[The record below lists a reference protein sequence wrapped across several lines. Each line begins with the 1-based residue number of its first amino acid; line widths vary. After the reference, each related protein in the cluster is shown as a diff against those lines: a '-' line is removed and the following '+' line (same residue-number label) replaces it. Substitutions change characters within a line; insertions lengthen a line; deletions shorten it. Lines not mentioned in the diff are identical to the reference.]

1 MEWQADS
8 RAVAGGCRDHGVAT
22 PIANHRGTVATVDAQ
37 GRNVVLVWLYD
48 HRGGYALLLIDAES
62 GAAEQFPVPFDQQGD
77 GPFAALLSS
86 RNRYYSH
93 FGCHFVEFDPQR
105 RAFTF
110 HRRTVPQMA
119 MSMTEDDGGR
129 IWSGTYPDSA
139 AACYDPATG
148 DFRDYGSLYAQNWRQ
163 YPRSIAADDAGWI
176 YLGIGSA
183 ASQILALDPVSG
195 AAAPLLAAGERVQA
209 YAHVYRD
216 RDGKVYGHTG
226 GAADAGWMELYR
238 GRRRDIARSAAPAPR
253 PIIAGSQALCHRDFP
268 NGDRLVACDLVG
280 RELTVEKA
288 ATGTRRTVRFEYA
301 TEGAH
306 LMGVVCAP
314 DRTLCGGTAFP
325 MRFFRYDPPRDRWV
339 NREAFGQYNTVAA
352 TRDRVWI
359 GAYTHGLLEEWDPA
373 APWVGTGR
381 GEQAANPA
389 VRYECGN
396 TINRPHA
403 LLPLPD
409 GRTVAMGGTPGY
421 GMTGGGLLL
430 YDVAA
435 RTGTLLAHTELLPE
449 HSTMSLAPLPDGNLL
464 GGTTVS
470 AGTGGE
476 QRAREAE
483 LYILALAARRV
494 IWHAPVLPGA
504 REYTALC
511 ALPDGRV
518 LGVADQRRLFA
529 FAPAARHLVCVR
541 DLEPQ
546 FGPTP
551 SQQGPRV
558 FVCHPQDG
566 RVFLLLR
573 RGIAQVD
580 ARDCSVRLL
589 AEVPVPI
596 GAGGDYLDGR
606 IYFGSG
612 SHLYSCEVPAA

>member
-1 MEWQADS
+1 MGRLAQSFAGLQIQDMFPYVMKTQLTLGPSVSARNFPNADWLNTQ
-8 RAVAGGCRDHGVAT
+8 DH
-22 PIANHRGTVATVDAQ
+22 
-37 GRNVVLVWLYD
+37 
-48 HRGGYALLLIDAES
+48 
-62 GAAEQFPVPFDQQGD
+62 
-77 GPFAALLSS
+77 PFA
-86 RNRYYSH
+86 
-93 FGCHFVEFDPQR
+93 V
-105 RAFTF
+105 
-110 HRRTVPQMA
+110 HRMTV
-119 MSMTEDDGGR
+119 R
-129 IWSGTYPDSA
+129 I
-139 AACYDPATG
+139 
-148 DFRDYGSLYAQNWRQ
+148 
-163 YPRSIAADDAGWI
+163 I
-176 YLGIGSA
+176 
-183 ASQILALDPVSG
+183 ALDSNGLV
-195 AAAPLLAAGERVQA
+195 LAAQP
-209 YAHVYRD
+209 
-216 RDGKVYGHTG
+216 
-226 GAADAGWMELYR
+226 
-238 GRRRDIARSAAPAPR
+238 DI
-253 PIIAGSQALCHRDFP
+253 
-268 NGDRLVACDLVG
+268 
-280 RELTVEKA
+280 ET
-288 ATGTRRTVRFEYA
+288 
-301 TEGAH
+301 
-306 LMGVVCAP
+306 
-314 DRTLCGGTAFP
+314 
-325 MRFFRYDPPRDRWV
+325 
-339 NREAFGQYNTVAA
+339 REAIV
-352 TRDRVWI
+352 
-359 GAYTHGLLEEWDPA
+359 LL
-373 APWVGTGR
+373 
-381 GEQAANPA
+381 
-389 VRYECGN
+389 
-396 TINRPHA
+396 
-403 LLPLPD
+403 
-409 GRTVAMGGTPGY
+409 
-421 GMTGGGLLL
+421 GLLL
-430 YDVAA
+430 QGFNQPMTKDAA
-435 RTGTLLAHTELLPE
+435 PVEV
-449 HSTMSLAPLPDGNLL
+449 GNLL